1 MQEDQKQLWL
11 DVINIKRRVLE
22 SIGAELSAEFR
33 GSQVYQA
40 YTELYGEA
48 QLAYSD
54 GLLMPSIVDLL
65 NEYADKV
72 IAFHDSV
79 PA

>member
-11 DVINIKRRVLE
+11 DVINTKRRVLE

-33 GSQVYQA
+33 SSQVYQA

-72 IAFHDSV
+72 IAFHDRV